1 MTARENKINLNRRR
15 DELLEEL
22 NELKEGGQ
30 PDSQLNIGLGGDNGN
45 GIVALKQSNNS
56 HNGSPNKNAKEDPN
70 YFENSVKKMKD
81 YIAHLQKRNDAERKN
96 AL

>member
-45 GIVALKQSNNS
+45 GIVALK
-56 HNGSPNKNAKEDPN
+56 
-70 YFENSVKKMKD
+70 
-81 YIAHLQKRNDAERKN
+81 
-96 AL
+96 